1 MSSNKRASLRI
12 LAWVALAGCAAACAS
27 HPAKQDPTAGSGRTP
42 TENFK
47 VAVTQSPDEIQ
58 LAAHASGLSEHQSQ
72 ALEAFAGRWRETS
85 GHEVT
90 IRAPSGDGHE
100 ASRTVMA
107 IEERLQSL
115 GVASALIHIT
125 AYDQP
130 AGAAGPVIQVAFT
143 RFEAQ
148 GPRCG
153 RDWQDFTKTGDNL
166 VNSNFGCAVTANV
179 AAMVANPADLA
190 GPRTMEDADAGRRE
204 TVLNKYR
211 QGLVT
216 SAAKDEQATGAVS
229 NVVQ

>member
-1 MSSNKRASLRI
+1 MSSNKRPSLRT
-12 LAWVALAGCAAACAS
+12 LAWIALAASAAACATP
-27 HPAKQDPTAGSGRTP
+27 PAKPDPVVAKGLTP
-42 TENFK
+42 TQNFK
-47 VAVTQSPDEIQ
+47 IAVTQSPDEIQ
-58 LAAHASGLSEHQSQ
+58 LAAHASGLSERQGE

-90 IRAPSGDGHE
+90 IRAPSGDGHD
-100 ASRTVMA
+100 ASHAVMA

-115 GVASALIHIT
+115 GVAPALIHIT

-130 AGAAGPVIQVAFT
+130 AGATGPVIQVAFT
-143 RFEAQ
+143 RYQAE

-153 RDWQDFTKTGDNL
+153 RDWQDFTKTGGNE
-166 VNSNFGCAVTANV
+166 VNSNFGCAITANT

-190 GPRTMEDADAGRRE
+190 GPRAMDDADAGRRE

-216 SAAKDEQATGAVS
+216 SSAKDEQATGAVS